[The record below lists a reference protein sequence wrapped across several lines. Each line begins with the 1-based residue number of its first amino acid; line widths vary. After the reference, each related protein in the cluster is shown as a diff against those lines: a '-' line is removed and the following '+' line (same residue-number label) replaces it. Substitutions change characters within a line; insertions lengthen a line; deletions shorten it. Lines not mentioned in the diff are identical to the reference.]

1 MNEDVLTAQVLFSPW
16 SSKSESM
23 QCLMTAVEE
32 EAQQNFFE
40 KKQYFP
46 DCLNATFKREKKEKK
61 Q

>member
-1 MNEDVLTAQVLFSPW
+1 
-16 SSKSESM
+16 M